1 MLRLLIKIL
10 SVKTYYL
17 FSVLFILTGN
27 YNKSQILFAQ
37 QQYELVDI
45 EFTGE
50 KVFSSSELESVISAQ
65 ESPGWLSKAINSIT
79 TFQTNTIYFD
89 SLLIPSDVEALRQFY
104 MAHGY
109 FKAKISSQYKLDNK
123 TLEAYLT
130 FNIDAG
136 PAFRVRNVD
145 IKGLKKIPV
154 EFQKMI
160 YSDLTLDSA
169 ALYSDKL
176 VEVNKNFILNFL
188 YDHGYMLAKAS
199 LPVVEIDTML
209 NTTDVKLEFLPGGRY
224 KINNILVERTGEG
237 KDLVDDDLIYEIADL
252 KPGNYYSLYDLK
264 KAQIRL
270 YRTNLFTSALVSG
283 VVSDTVDH
291 FVPIKIAADV
301 GFLHELSPELVL
313 INEEN
318 TFKFGFSLSFMKKN
332 FLGGAR
338 KFTTRISSAA
348 QNIADFISN
357 PSLTE
362 NNVFGYIDFRL
373 GLEQP
378 FILGKPIYT
387 KLENYYTLQKK
398 QNQYN
403 TRLIGAELSLNFE
416 LPKYT
421 YLTSLS
427 GYLNIQ
433 ASEYIFQTEYIK
445 NVFSIFTDTLIIN
458 PLTSKSTNVLLG
470 IHLGANKTDKYVF
483 PTRGY
488 ILSLDLEDGNS
499 LSYLFGQIG
508 GYNMNAPL
516 YYKVLLSSSVYLP
529 VYANDENAFGIK
541 IKTGFIHTYRGD
553 KFSIPLNERFIA
565 GGSNSVRA
573 WKTNDLTPPLTTINQ
588 LPENITKEELESVLL
603 KGITPGGF
611 FLFESSIETRNRIYG
626 NFGTALF
633 IDVGNTWNSYKE
645 FRFDGLAV
653 AVGFGLRYYSS
664 FAPIRIDLGVK
675 AYDPFD
681 RRPFGERINDYRGFW
696 NTTSIQ
702 LGIGEAF

>member
-1 MLRLLIKIL
+1 MLKSLIKIL
-10 SVKTYYL
+10 NIKRSL
-17 FSVLFILTGN
+17 FFFLSLFLLGI
-27 YNKSQILFAQ
+27 SQHLFAQ
-37 QQYELVDI
+37 QQYELVGI
-45 EFTGE
+45 EFTGNP
-50 KVFSSSELESVISAQ
+50 VFSSSDLETVISSQ
-65 ESPGWLSKAINSIT
+65 ESPGWLSKTINSIT
-79 TFQTNTIYFD
+79 TFETNAFFFD
-89 SLLIPSDVEALRQFY
+89 SLLIPNDIEAMRQFY
-104 MAHGY
+104 MSHGY
-109 FKAKISSQYKLDNK
+109 FKAKIKSDYILIDSVY
-123 TLEAYLT
+123 EAYLT
-130 FNIDAG
+130 YNIDAG
-136 PAFRVRNVD
+136 PRFTIRNVN
-145 IKGLKKIPV
+145 IKGLDKIPS
-154 EFQKMI
+154 EFKEMI
-160 YSDLTLDSA
+160 LSDITLDSNVF
-169 ALYSDKL
+169 YSDQL
-176 VEVNKNFILNFL
+176 IEANRNFILNFL
-188 YDHGYMLAKAS
+188 YDHGYMLAKS
-199 LPVVEIDTML
+199 MLPVVDIDTMH
-209 NTTDVKLEFLPGGRY
+209 NITDVKLEFTPGGRY
-224 KINNILVERTGEG
+224 KISKITVERTGDG
-237 KDLVDDDLIYEIADL
+237 KDLVEDDLIYEIADL

-301 GFLHELSPELVL
+301 GLMHELSPELVL

-318 TFKFGFSLSFMKKN
+318 TFKFGFGLSFMKKN

-362 NNVFGYIDFRL
+362 NNVYGYVDFRL

-378 FILGKPIYT
+378 FIFGKPIYT

-403 TRLIGAELSLNFE
+403 TRLIGAQLSLNFE

-433 ASEYIFQTEYIK
+433 ASEYVFQTDYIR
-445 NVFSIFTDTLIIN
+445 NVFSLFTDTLIIE

-488 ILSLDLEDGNS
+488 SLALDLEDGNS
-499 LSYLFGQIG
+499 LSYLASKIG
-508 GYNMNAPL
+508 GYNMSSPL
-516 YYKVLLSSSVYLP
+516 YYKALITTTFYLP
-529 VYANDENAFGIK
+529 VYNSDKNAFGFK

-611 FLFESSIETRNRIYG
+611 FLFEGSIETRNRIYG
-626 NFGTALF
+626 NFGSALF
-633 IDVGNTWNSYKE
+633 VDIGNTWNSYKE

-653 AVGFGLRYYSS
+653 AVGFGIRYYSS

>member
-1 MLRLLIKIL
+1 MLKSLIKIL
-10 SVKTYYL
+10 NIKQYL
-17 FSVLFILTGN
+17 FFIFTFPFFGI
-27 YNKSQILFAQ
+27 SQCLFAQ
-37 QQYELVDI
+37 QQYELVSI
-45 EFTGE
+45 EFTG
-50 KVFSSSELESVISAQ
+50 KPVFSSSDLETVISSQ
-65 ESPGWLSKAINSIT
+65 ESPGWLSKTINSIT
-79 TFQTNTIYFD
+79 TFETNTVFFD
-89 SLLIPSDVEALRQFY
+89 SLLIPTDIEALRQFY
-104 MAHGY
+104 MSHGY
-109 FKAKISSQYKLDNK
+109 FKAKIKSSYVLIDSVY
-123 TLEAYLT
+123 EAYLT
-130 FNIDAG
+130 YNVDAG
-136 PAFRVRNVD
+136 PHFTIRNVNINGLNIIPSEFKEMILSD
-145 IKGLKKIPV
+145 I
-154 EFQKMI
+154 
-160 YSDLTLDSA
+160 TLDSNA
-169 ALYSDKL
+169 FYSDQL
-176 VEVNKNFILNFL
+176 IEENRNFILNFL
-188 YDHGYMLAKAS
+188 YDHGYMLAKS
-199 LPVVEIDTML
+199 MLPVVDIDTMH
-209 NTTDVKLEFLPGGRY
+209 NITDVKLEFTPGGRY
-224 KINNILVERTGEG
+224 KIKNITIERTGAG
-237 KDLVDDDLIYEIADL
+237 KDLVKDNLIYEIADL

-301 GFLHELSPELVL
+301 GLLHELSPELVL

-318 TFKFGFSLSFMKKN
+318 TFKFGFGLSFMKKN

-348 QNIADFISN
+348 RNIADFISN

-362 NNVFGYIDFRL
+362 NNVYGYVDFRL

-378 FILGKPIYT
+378 FIFGKPIYT

-403 TRLIGAELSLNFE
+403 TRLIGAQLSLNFE

-433 ASEYIFQTEYIK
+433 ASEYIFQTEYIR
-445 NVFSIFTDTLIIN
+445 NVFSLFTDTLIIE

-488 ILSLDLEDGNS
+488 SLALDLEDGNS
-499 LSYLFGQIG
+499 LSYLVSKIG
-508 GYNMNAPL
+508 GYNMSAPL
-516 YYKVLLSSSVYLP
+516 YYKALITTSFYLP
-529 VYANDENAFGIK
+529 VYNSNVNAFGIK

-573 WKTNDLTPPLTTINQ
+573 WKTNDLTPPLTTTSQ
-588 LPENITKEELESVLL
+588 LPANITKEELESVLL

-611 FLFESSIETRNRIYG
+611 FLFEGSIETRNRIYD
-626 NFGTALF
+626 NFGGALF
-633 IDVGNTWNSYKE
+633 VDIGNTWNSYKE

-653 AVGFGLRYYSS
+653 AVGFGIRYYSS

-681 RRPFGERINDYRGFW
+681 RRPFWERINDYRGFW

>member
-1 MLRLLIKIL
+1 MLKLLIKISQYNIIL
-10 SVKTYYL
+10 
-17 FSVLFILTGN
+17 VLLTFFFIENGN
-27 YNKSQILFAQ
+27 LQLLFAQ
-37 QQYELVDI
+37 KQYELVDI
-45 EFTGE
+45 EFTGD
-50 KVFSSSELESVISAQ
+50 KVFSSSELETVISLQ
-65 ESPGWLSKAINSIT
+65 ESPGWLSKAISGIT
-79 TFQTNTIYFD
+79 IFETNISYFD
-89 SLLIPSDVEALRQFY
+89 SLLIPSDIEALRQFY

-109 FKAKISSQYKLDNK
+109 FKAKISSEYQLIDEKN
-123 TLEAYLT
+123 EAYLT
-130 FNIDAG
+130 YRIQAG
-136 PAFRVRNVD
+136 PPFRVRNVK
-145 IKGLKKIPV
+145 IEGLKTIPA
-154 EFQKMI
+154 EFKRMI
-160 YSDLTLDSA
+160 FSDLTLDST
-169 ALYSDKL
+169 ALYSDRL
-176 VEVNKNFILNFL
+176 VENNKSFILNFL
-188 YDHGYMLAKAS
+188 YDHGYMLAKAM
-199 LPVVEIDTML
+199 LPVVDIDTML
-209 NTTDVKLEFLPGGRY
+209 NITDVKLDFIPGDRY
-224 KINNILVERTGEG
+224 KINNIIVERTGVG
-237 KDLVDDDLIYEIADL
+237 KDLVEDELIYEIAGL
-252 KPGNYYSLYDLK
+252 TPGNYYSLYDLK

-291 FVPIKIAADV
+291 YVPIKIATDV
-301 GFLHELSPELVL
+301 GFMHELSPELVL

-318 TFKFGFSLSFMKKN
+318 TFKFGFGLSFMKKN
-332 FLGGAR
+332 FLGSAR

-378 FILGKPIYT
+378 FIFGKPIYT

-470 IHLGANKTDKYVF
+470 VHLGANKTDQYVF
-483 PTRGY
+483 PTIGY
-488 ILSLDLEDGNS
+488 SLSLDLEDGNS
-499 LSYLFGQIG
+499 LSYLFSKVA
-508 GYNMNAPL
+508 GYEMNAPL
-516 YYKVLLSSSVYLP
+516 YYKILLNTSLYLP
-529 VYANDENAFGIK
+529 VYSGEKNAFGLK
-541 IKTGFIHTYRGD
+541 IKTGYIHTYRGD

-573 WKTNDLTPPLTTINQ
+573 WKTNDLTPPLTTIKQ
-588 LPENITKEELESVLL
+588 LPANITKEELESVLL

-611 FLFESSIETRNRIYG
+611 FLFESSIETRNRIYE
-626 NFGTALF
+626 NFGGALF
-633 IDVGNTWNSYKE
+633 IDIGNTWNSYKE
-645 FRFDGLAV
+645 FRFDNLAV

-664 FAPIRIDLGVK
+664 FAPIRIDLGIK

-681 RRPFGERINDYRGFW
+681 RRPFWERVNDYRGFW

>member
-1 MLRLLIKIL
+1 MLKLLIKIL
-10 SVKTYYL
+10 KINKNSFYVL
-17 FSVLFILTGN
+17 IISIIGFSG
-27 YNKSQILFAQ
+27 SLFAQ
-37 QQYELVDI
+37 QQYELVSI
-45 EFTGE
+45 EFTGNP
-50 KVFSSSELESVISAQ
+50 VFSSSELETVISSQ
-65 ESPGWLSKAINSIT
+65 ESPGWFSKAIKSIT
-79 TFQTNTIYFD
+79 TFETNTVFFD
-89 SLLIPSDVEALRQFY
+89 SLLIPDDIEALRQFY
-104 MAHGY
+104 MSHGY
-109 FKAKISSQYKLDNK
+109 FKAKIKSGYVLIDSVY
-123 TLEAYLT
+123 EAYLT
-130 FNIDAG
+130 YNINAG
-136 PAFRVRNVD
+136 PRFTIRNVE
-145 IKGLKKIPV
+145 IKGLEAIPA
-154 EFQKMI
+154 EFNEMI
-160 YSDLTLDSA
+160 LSDITLDSNSF
-169 ALYSDKL
+169 YSDRL
-176 VEVNKNFILNFL
+176 VEDNRNFILNFL
-188 YDHGYMLAKAS
+188 YDHGYMLAKS
-199 LPVVEIDTML
+199 LLPVVDIDTM
-209 NTTDVKLEFLPGGRY
+209 NNITDVKLEFTPGGRY
-224 KINNILVERTGEG
+224 KINKISIERTGDG
-237 KDLVDDDLIYEIADL
+237 KDLVKDDLINEIADL

-301 GFLHELSPELVL
+301 GLLHELSPELIL

-332 FLGGAR
+332 FFGGAR

-357 PSLTE
+357 PSLSE
-362 NNVFGYIDFRL
+362 NNVYGYVDFRL

-378 FILGKPIYT
+378 FIFGKPVYT

-403 TRLIGAELSLNFE
+403 TRLIGAQLSLNFE

-433 ASEYIFQTEYIK
+433 ASEYIFQTGYIRK
-445 NVFSIFTDTLIIN
+445 VFSLFTDTLIIN

-488 ILSLDLEDGNS
+488 SLALELEDGNS
-499 LSYLFGQIG
+499 LSYLASKLG

-516 YYKVLLSSSVYLP
+516 YYKALLTTSFYLP
-529 VYANDENAFGIK
+529 VYNSDKNAFGVK

-553 KFSIPLNERFIA
+553 KFGIPLNERFIA

-588 LPENITKEELESVLL
+588 LPTNITKEELESVLL

-611 FLFESSIETRNRIYG
+611 FLFESSIETRNRIYD
-626 NFGTALF
+626 NFGGVLF
-633 IDVGNTWNSYKE
+633 VDIGNTWNSYKE

-653 AVGFGLRYYSS
+653 GVGFGFRYYSS

-681 RRPFGERINDYRGFW
+681 RRPFWQRINDYRGFW